1 MQETQVG
8 SLGQE
13 DSPEE
18 GNTTHSSIFAWTIPC
33 TEGPGGLQSM
43 ESHISDMTKRLKK
56 IIIITLHVANKT
68 IYPKYIKGSQSLT
81 GNNNSLEI

>member
-1 MQETQVG
+1 MQESWVP

-13 DSPEE
+13 DPLEKE
-18 GNTTHSSIFAWTIPC
+18 VETHSSILAWTIPC